1 MKINLLLTVIC
12 FITMILFIILNLL
25 KKNKIS
31 VKYAIMWLLT
41 IIISAIVLVIPHL
54 LEKLSQLLGFEL
66 VSNMVLCIFIMILLI
81 ITISMTV
88 MITKQKKEITIL
100 IQEVGILKNKKEKK
114 K

>member
-1 MKINLLLTVIC
+1 MKINLLLTVIF
-12 FITMILFIILNLL
+12 FIVIILFIILNLL
-25 KKNKIS
+25 RKNKIS

-41 IIISAIVLVIPHL
+41 IILSAVVLIIPHL
-54 LEKLSQLLGFEL
+54 LENLSKLLGFEL

-100 IQEVGILKNKKEKK
+100 IQEVGILKNEREKK